1 MNMSVKEVNEN
12 ILSLL
17 KNLVE
22 RIENDEIEW
31 TFNKDSGEVCNDN
44 EDRATFITKNAYAH
58 DNNVYV
64 LHFTRR
70 LVNNGT
76 IIRTDTKTDSL
87 HKTYDELEVVVWD
100 ISNKTGYNGS
110 IPNTRS
116 TIINKY
122 TVNSGYMGDDI
133 KIRIEEQLDSL
144 YDVIYKKLSFDSNML
159 INKCLADAMY
169 AIINGEVIADDR
181 N

>member
-1 MNMSVKEVNEN
+1 MNMIVKKVNEN

-17 KNLVE
+17 KDLIK
-22 RIENDEIEW
+22 RTENDEIEW
-31 TFNKDSGEVCNDN
+31 IFNKNSGEVCNDN
-44 EDRATFITKNAYAH
+44 EDRAAFITKNAYAY
-58 DNNVYV
+58 DNNIYV

-76 IIRTDTKTDSL
+76 IIRTDTKTDSA
-87 HKTYDELEVVVWD
+87 HKTYDELEVAVWD
-100 ISNKTGYNGS
+100 NSNK
-110 IPNTRS
+110 IRS
-116 TIINKY
+116 TKINKY
-122 TVNSGYMGDDI
+122 AVNSEYMGDDI

-144 YDVIYKKLSFDSNML
+144 YDVIYKKLSFDSNIL

-169 AIINGEVIADDR
+169 AIINGEVIKDDR

>member
-12 ILSLL
+12 IVSLL
-17 KNLVE
+17 KDLIE
-22 RIENDEIEW
+22 RTENDEIEW
-31 TFNKDSGEVCNDN
+31 IFNKDGEVCNDN
-44 EDRATFITKNAYAH
+44 EDRATFITKNAYAY

-76 IIRTDTKTDSL
+76 IIRTDTKTDSA
-87 HKTYDELEVVVWD
+87 HKTYDELEVAVWD
-100 ISNKTGYNGS
+100 ISNKSDYYGS
-110 IPNTRS
+110 IHNIRS
-116 TIINKY
+116 TRINKY
-122 TVNSGYMGDDI
+122 AVNSGYMGDDV

-144 YDVIYKKLSFDSNML
+144 YEVVYKRLSFDSNML

-169 AIINGEVIADDR
+169 AIINGEVIEDDR